1 MAVENFPYAGGFGCN
16 TFDRTEYRKHA
27 HQTRPGASVW
37 ERELRITVDTCSRSS
52 AAGPGIGATVVPASA
67 LDALGPG
74 VLVYDADD
82 RVVYANARLHAL
94 FPDLSPH
101 FLPGCSFSTL
111 LEVVVRSRYFDGDR
125 AGLAAER
132 SRLHH
137 SGEDVQREMP
147 LADGRWML
155 MEERSVPGG
164 GRVVSYTDITAL
176 KRREVAVIAREERL
190 EHALRAANDGL
201 WDWDVGAG
209 SIYYSPRWKEM
220 LGYRSEDLPNT
231 WETWTRLTHPDDLPQ
246 VEGRTRA
253 ATADGTVAYETEF
266 RMRHRD
272 GGWRT
277 ILSRVRVIRD
287 EAGAVVRIVGTH
299 TDITE
304 LRAAAETAARTAH
317 QLAEAEQLAELG
329 SFERDAA
336 GTVTWSRGLRRLLEV
351 GPEVPASQEALL
363 AFIHPDDRARASA
376 WLESGRGLL
385 RIRGA
390 AGTERQILSSAKR
403 LGGQDGEAPERVVGV
418 WLDVTRSRA
427 MEDRAARAEVHLL
440 SAIET
445 VADGVLLLAP
455 DKTVALV
462 NSRYEDDFP
471 GFAEYLQPGEPFEA
485 FLRALK
491 DSGFVRRFGR
501 HGGEDDWLTPRL
513 AEVGSRAEP
522 FELHLANGRWFLIN
536 ETRTVDDYI
545 LIVRTDITDLKQREA
560 ALAASEARFRTI
572 FDNSVQ
578 LIGLLSLDGR
588 LLAVNRTALR
598 FTRCREEDLVG
609 QQFEDTPWWNHDP
622 AQQSLL
628 RDAMAKAR
636 SGRVIRFEATHMTLD
651 GEPRVVE
658 VTLSPVHDDDGR
670 VIMLIPEG
678 RDITAQRWAEQ
689 ALANNMR
696 FVQALADTAQM
707 PIYAHDAQGRYV
719 FCNTAFQLAVG
730 RPVGEIIGRSIFHVS
745 LRESGV
751 DTQQI
756 NRNLLEAGGS
766 VGYEA
771 RVTLGD
777 GGSRDMIVSKT
788 VYHDQAGSAEGI
800 VAVLTDITRQKE
812 AERRFGDYA
821 RSSGDWFWEMDRQG
835 RFTYVSDRISE
846 TTGFR
851 AADLIGRHRDDLLD
865 ATWNPEGIAAY
876 RAALEARRPLRD
888 FVYRSQQ
895 VNGRTHY
902 IRINAVPAYDAAGRF
917 IGFRGTGS
925 EVTALTEADAALRAA
940 KEAAEI
946 ASRTKTEFLAAM
958 GHELRTPLNA
968 IIGFSEVMQMQALGP
983 IGSETY
989 LEYARDIR
997 TSGEHLLALVND
1009 VLDVSRIETGNL
1021 TLSEE
1026 PVDLVR
1032 LGKAVEHLALQ
1043 RSLDA
1048 GVALAVE
1055 VDPSLPSYRADE
1067 RRLKQVL
1074 VNLLSNAVKF
1084 TEAGGAV
1091 SLTMERDT
1099 DGCLLAV
1106 VSDTGIGMSE
1116 EGVARAL
1123 QRFSQVDASLG
1134 RKYEGMGLGLSLARD
1149 MVALHGGNLTI
1160 HSTPGNGTSVTVR
1173 LPASR
1178 FLPGASED
1186 V

>member
-1 MAVENFPYAGGFGCN
+1 M
-16 TFDRTEYRKHA
+16 
-27 HQTRPGASVW
+27 
-37 ERELRITVDTCSRSS
+37 S
-52 AAGPGIGATVVPASA
+52 AAAAPGEAGAGEAVIPASA

-74 VLVYDADD
+74 VLIYGADD

-101 FLPGCSFSTL
+101 FLPGRSFAAL
-111 LEVVVRSRYFDGDR
+111 LEAAVQSRYFAGDR
-125 AGLAAER
+125 DALAAER

-137 SGEDVQREMP
+137 SGQDVQRELP
-147 LADGRWML
+147 LADGRWLL
-155 MEERSVPGG
+155 MEERSVPDG

-176 KRREVAVIAREERL
+176 KQREAAVRAREERL
-190 EHALRAANDGL
+190 DDALRAANDGL
-201 WDWDVGAG
+201 WEWDVAADT
-209 SIYYSPRWKEM
+209 ITYSPRWKDL
-220 LGYRSEDLPNT
+220 LGYGPDDLADS
-231 WETWTRLTHPDDLPQ
+231 WETWTRLTHPDDRAR
-246 VEGRTRA
+246 VEERTRRA
-253 ATADGTVAYETEF
+253 AADGTVAYESEF

-277 ILSRVRVIRD
+277 FLSRVRVIRD
-287 EAGAVVRIVGTH
+287 DSGRAVRLVGSH
-299 TDITE
+299 TDITA
-304 LRAAAETAARTAH
+304 LRDAADSAARTAD
-317 QLAEAEQLAELG
+317 QLAEAERLAELG
-329 SFERDAA
+329 SFERDAD
-336 GTVTWSRGLRRLLEV
+336 GRETWSPGLRRLLEV
-351 GPEVPASQEALL
+351 GPEVPASRQALL
-363 AFIHPDDRARASA
+363 SFVHPDDRQRVDG
-376 WLESGRGLL
+376 WLDSSRGLL

-403 LGGQDGEAPERVVGV
+403 LGDGNAPGAERVIGV

-455 DKTVALV
+455 DKTVALA
-462 NSRYEDDFP
+462 NSRYIDDFP
-471 GFAEYLQPGEPFEA
+471 GFGEFLQPGQPFEA
-485 FLRALK
+485 FLRAMK
-491 DSGFVRRFGR
+491 ERNFVRRFATLDGD
-501 HGGEDDWLTPRL
+501 DDWLTPRL
-513 AEVGSRAEP
+513 ADIGTRSEP
-522 FELHLANGRWFLIN
+522 FELQMANGRWFLIN

-578 LIGLLSLDGR
+578 FIGLLSLDGR
-588 LLAVNRTALR
+588 LLEVNRTALR
-598 FTRCREEDLVG
+598 FAEGQEADLIG
-609 QQFEDTPWWNHDP
+609 RPFEDTPWWNHDP
-622 AQQSLL
+622 VQQELL
-628 RDAMAKAR
+628 RDAMAEAR
-636 SGRVIRFEATHMTLD
+636 QGRVVRFEATHLAPD
-651 GEPRVVE
+651 GEPRVVD
-658 VTLSPVHDDDGR
+658 VSISPVVDDGGR
-670 VIMLIPEG
+670 VVMLIPEG
-678 RDITAQRWAEQ
+678 RDITPQRRAEQ

-707 PIYAHDAQGRYV
+707 PIYAHDAHGRYV
-719 FCNTAFQLAVG
+719 FCNDAFQLAVA
-730 RPVGEIIGRSIFHVS
+730 RPVVDIIGRSIFHVS

-756 NRNLLEAGGS
+756 NRSLLDAGGS
-766 VGYEA
+766 VSYEA

-777 GGSRDMIVSKT
+777 GSSRDMIVSKT
-788 VYHDQAGSAEGI
+788 CYYDEAGNADGI

-821 RSSGDWFWEMDRQG
+821 RSSGDWFWEMDRLG
-835 RFTYVSDRISE
+835 RFTYVSDRISD
-846 TTGFR
+846 TTAFR
-851 AADLIGRHRDDLLD
+851 AADVVGRHRDDLLD
-865 ATWNPEGIAAY
+865 PTWNPTGIAAY
-876 RAALEARRPLRD
+876 RAALESRRPVRD
-888 FVYRSQQ
+888 FVYRSRPI
-895 VNGRTHY
+895 NGSVHY
-902 IRINAVPAYDAAGRF
+902 IRVNAVPAYDAAGRF

-940 KEAAEI
+940 KEAAEV

-968 IIGFSEVMQMQALGP
+968 IIGFSEIMQLQALGP

-997 TSGEHLLALVND
+997 ASGEHLLALVND

-1021 TLSEE
+1021 TLTEE
-1026 PVDLVR
+1026 PVDLAR

-1048 GVALAVE
+1048 GVALAVD
-1055 VDPSLPSYRADE
+1055 VAPGLPPYHADE
-1067 RRLKQVL
+1067 RRLKQIL

-1084 TEAGGAV
+1084 TQAGGAV
-1091 SLTMERDT
+1091 SLSLERAAE
-1099 DGCLLAV
+1099 DGSLIAV

-1116 EGVARAL
+1116 AEVERAL
-1123 QRFSQVDASLG
+1123 QRFTQVDASLG

-1149 MVALHGGNLTI
+1149 MVALHGGTLSI
-1160 HSTPGNGTSVTVR
+1160 RSAPGTGTSVTVR
-1173 LPASR
+1173 LPAER
-1178 FLPGASED
+1178 FLPATEAGEG
-1186 V
+1186 